1 MRKILKSFR
10 LRHKIDFQRQVF
22 MELRMNSQASKMQK
36 SMIVN
41 HIDDLEENQAFDILQ
56 IAFNCLKERAIK
68 KKFKNFSV
76 NCYKLRQLKKYWMAL
91 HQNSLKNV
99 IL

>member
-1 MRKILKSFR
+1 
-10 LRHKIDFQRQVF
+10 
-22 MELRMNSQASKMQK
+22 MELRMNSQAAKMQK
-36 SMIVN
+36 SFIDN
-41 HIDDLEENQAFDILQ
+41 HIEDLEENQAFDILQ

-91 HQNSLKNV
+91 QNNSLKNV